1 MNQRLNHLYQQS
13 PLQKIHLNI
22 RARLVL
28 ASVGILIIGFGILTY
43 VAGSQIAAATRA
55 DYEARMVDTIQL
67 VSRGVS
73 PYISRDFDVNNPS
86 EDLLTSV
93 QSYEND
99 LNGEISIFDIA
110 GGGQTPGRTS
120 YRDMPEIETA
130 MRGEVVVV
138 ERQDQG
144 GNATLYTATGIHTG
158 PDADNPPNSDS
169 TPDFGGHGG
178 DNDGFE
184 PIIIQLSVPLS
195 ALQAVIFQRWLVL
208 CLVFLGVLIVSAG
221 VALLVARS
229 IINPLYALRESA
241 IRLSH
246 GDLDHRVE
254 AMSKD
259 EIGAVA
265 DAFNE
270 MATKLQS
277 MLEEQRAFASN
288 TSHELRTPLTTIRL
302 RSEAMRYDEHLDDAT
317 KSQYISEIDDEVRRL
332 GALVEDLTLLS
343 RFDAGRAELGASQ
356 IDMRRFAS
364 SMERQ
369 MLPYAQARE
378 VRLCVRVPEGDAIL
392 AVYVGLNHLTVV
404 FRNLLDNAIK
414 YTPSGGEVE
423 WFITSGV
430 DGVTSI
436 IKDNGQGIDAETLPH
451 LFERFYRADKARSR
465 DVPGTGLGL
474 ALVKSIV
481 DAYGGTISIE
491 SAGLHHGT
499 TVTVYLPARPV
510 AQTVPSQ

>member
-1 MNQRLNHLYQQS
+1 MNQRLSRLYQRS
-13 PLQKIHLNI
+13 HLQKIHLSI

-28 ASVGILIIGFGILTY
+28 ATVGILMIGFGILTF

-55 DYEARMVDTIQL
+55 DYEDRMMDTIQL

-73 PYISRDFDVNNPS
+73 PYITRDFDMNNPP

-93 QSYEND
+93 QAYEDD
-99 LNGEISIFDIA
+99 LNGQISFFVI
-110 GGGQTPGRTS
+110 GGRTS

-138 ERQDQG
+138 ERQDG
-144 GNATLYTATGIHTG
+144 DGNATLYTAADIHFGTNSG
-158 PDADNPPNSDS
+158 GEPDGAPPTSGNE
-169 TPDFGGHGG
+169 PDFGGRGG
-178 DNDGFE
+178 DNDGFNSV
-184 PIIIQLSVPLS
+184 IIQLSVPLS
-195 ALQAVIFQRWLVL
+195 ALQAVIFQRWLL
-208 CLVFLGVLIVSAG
+208 LGLVFMGVLVVSVL

-254 AMSKD
+254 AMGKD

-270 MATKLQS
+270 MATKLQN

-302 RSEAMRYDEHLDDAT
+302 RSEAMRYDDQLDDAT
-317 KSQYISEIDDEVRRL
+317 KLQYISEIDDEVRRL

-343 RFDAGRAELGASQ
+343 RFDAGRAELGAGE

-364 SMERQ
+364 NMECQ
-369 MLPYAQARE
+369 MSPHAEARD
-378 VRLCVRVPEGDAIL
+378 VRLCVRVPEGDDIL
-392 AVYVGLNHLTVV
+392 SVYVGLNHLTVV

-436 IKDNGQGIDAETLPH
+436 IKDNGQGIDEQTLPH

-491 SAGLHHGT
+491 SSGLHHGT
-499 TVTVYLPARPV
+499 TVTVYLPGHRV
-510 AQTVPSQ
+510 A